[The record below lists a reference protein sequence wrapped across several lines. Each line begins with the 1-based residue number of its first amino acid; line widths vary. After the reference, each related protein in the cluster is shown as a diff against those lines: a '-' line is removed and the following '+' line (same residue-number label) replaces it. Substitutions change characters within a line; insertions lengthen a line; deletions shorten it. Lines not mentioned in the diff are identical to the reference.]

1 MEHELV
7 QELACGATCTMAL
20 TKQGCVYSWGGPA
33 MLLGRDASFSPRNDN
48 PRPAVEPLKADKARS
63 NALTVNTQ
71 RSPEFKSDCG
81 EATDEDGSDG
91 SADQAVAPRESLGCS
106 SLDGPSGLHLDSS
119 YVDTSS
125 EGARS
130 SYQRAGS
137 GTTWGHSGEGPCP
150 QDRPGPIPPAALPAQ
165 IECLADECIV
175 QVSCSAHHA
184 LAVTRICGDGDVR
197 WAPAADLD
205 EVQYHGLSHMLCPI
219 TGELMRD
226 PVGIVGMPS
235 GVYERE
241 AITVWMEMERTRLAQ
256 SGSLQT
262 DGPGPVCPLTGTLLP
277 TEPGSTEPQLEVRH
291 ELQHD
296 VALWRREHAAQL
308 GHRSPMLTPQWSA
321 PDSPMES
328 PVTSG
333 IWHLPES
340 IGAPPLTLN

>member
-7 QELACGATCTMAL
+7 QELSCGSTCTMAL

-33 MLLGRDASFSPRNDN
+33 MLLGRDASFSPRTD
-48 PRPAVEPLKADKARS
+48 PQGSGAHVEPLKA
-63 NALTVNTQ
+63 T
-71 RSPEFKSDCG
+71 SDCQG
-81 EATDEDGSDG
+81 DGSG
-91 SADQAVAPRESLGCS
+91 SERSADEGIGALDPNKEGMADRKAPRESLEGS
-106 SLDGPSGLHLDSS
+106 SPEGPIGLHMADSS

-130 SYQRAGS
+130 GNSCRMWGGNSRYPSGDGQGS
-137 GTTWGHSGEGPCP
+137 
-150 QDRPGPIPPAALPAQ
+150 IPPAALPAQ
-165 IECLADECIV
+165 IQCLKDECIV

-197 WAPAADLD
+197 WSPVADLD
-205 EVQYHGLSHMLCPI
+205 EVQYHGLGRMLCPI

-226 PVGIVGMPS
+226 PVGVVGLAS
-235 GVYERE
+235 RVFERE
-241 AITVWMEMERTRLAQ
+241 AITAWLEMECYRMAIP
-256 SGSLQT
+256 GSLQV
-262 DGPGPVCPLTGTLLP
+262 DGPGPVCPLSGDLLP
-277 TEPGSTEPQLEVRH
+277 AEPGSTEPRLEPRP

-308 GHRSPMLTPQWSA
+308 GHRSPMLTPQWLA

-328 PVTSG
+328 PVASG